1 MKFRGP
7 EALKDR
13 LRHLDA
19 AGRKRKLIAEKADL
33 EITHTRGEILSDK
46 MKADL
51 RLESRT
57 LPIEITKPDLAK
69 FQTWLHPGH
78 VPAEVAALSSD

>member
-1 MKFRGP
+1 
-7 EALKDR
+7 
-13 LRHLDA
+13 
-19 AGRKRKLIAEKADL
+19 
-33 EITHTRGEILSDK
+33 

-57 LPIEITKPDLAK
+57 FPIEITKPDLAK
-69 FQTWLHPGH
+69 FQTWLHPDH